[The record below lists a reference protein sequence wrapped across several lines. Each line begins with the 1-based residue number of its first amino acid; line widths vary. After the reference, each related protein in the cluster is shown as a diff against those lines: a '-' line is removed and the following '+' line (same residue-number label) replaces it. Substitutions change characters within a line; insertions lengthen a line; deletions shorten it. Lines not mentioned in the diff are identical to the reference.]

1 MSGNKQQYE
10 PIYWMMLVTAFIVLT
25 VNVYHFAHP
34 LFAAFG
40 LSHEIA
46 RAILLDLRS
55 GGLLMTPFVSKATAY
70 VLMVMCHITRSGKGI
85 DTSWWVIMLLIIVG
99 TATYALFPDSD
110 VMYLMTTLTGYG
122 LSSWGFALISRK
134 LAAFSQDVNDD
145 KETFEQC
152 EELIETEDSI
162 NIPIKYQYQKKIHKG
177 WINVVN
183 PFRATMV
190 LGTPGS
196 GKSFSVYNPFM
207 AQMIRKGYAMFVYDY
222 KFPDLTEVVYNEA
235 IKKYPPIRNPKYDT
249 DKSQPRYITDPSAP
263 QFYVINFKDPRFS
276 NRCNP
281 IHARYLNDP
290 ADSAEIADIIMKN
303 VAPATVEKEDFFSM
317 SAKVYLDAMVWYLKI
332 YKNGIYCTFPHV
344 IELMAQDYKKVFAIM
359 STYPELETKIKP
371 FKTALEAGAQDQLQ
385 GQIASAQIP
394 LNKMAS
400 PALYWVLSGDDFTL
414 DINNPKEPKIL
425 CVGNDPDRQSI
436 YGTTLALFTSRMFKL
451 INHKGKRKCGVLL
464 DELPTI
470 FIKGLD
476 NIIATARSNKVA
488 TVLGAQDKSQLVRD
502 YSEKEANVIFNT
514 VGNIISG
521 QVNGKTAE
529 DLNKSF
535 GREKRQ
541 QQSQTQNIDSES
553 LQLSYHDEELM
564 PIRRIETLTQGYF
577 FGKVADNNS
586 TPIAKK
592 LFCGEI
598 QIDPARF
605 PGKNTHKLPVMTD
618 FGEAEVRE
626 IVNEPHMKKSL
637 IENHCEAQLRAKG
650 LSANIEEEVKRMSSR
665 LTENEIMK
673 IIEAAAEDMI
683 NKRVSRMVEENFL
696 RIREDVQNIIKDEMG
711 EDDSDSG
718 AKSPFE
724 NVFDDYDNEYE
735 DEEEYEPYVKEYES
749 DD

>member
-1 MSGNKQQYE
+1 MAGNKQQYE
-10 PIYWMMLVTAFIVLT
+10 QYYWAMMATAYFILMVNIYF
-25 VNVYHFAHP
+25 FAHP
-34 LFAAFG
+34 LFADFG
-40 LSHEIA
+40 MSHPAI
-46 RAILLDLRS
+46 RAVLIDLRN
-55 GGLLMTPFVSKATAY
+55 GGALDVSWKSKAITY
-70 VLMVMCHITRSGKGI
+70 IFIFLSHITRSGKGK
-85 DTSWWVIMLLIIVG
+85 DASWIHILSLLIVGGLIYFLPPFSSVIYIITSIVG
-99 TATYALFPDSD
+99 LAMSA
-110 VMYLMTTLTGYG
+110 
-122 LSSWGFALISRK
+122 WGFALIARRLGS
-134 LAAFSQDVNDD
+134 FNVDVNDD
-145 KETFEQC
+145 NETFAQC
-152 EELIETEDSI
+152 EELIETDDSI
-162 NIPIKYQYQKKIHKG
+162 NIPMKFQYKGKMHKG

-183 PFRATMV
+183 PFRATMI

-207 AQMIRKGYAMFVYDY
+207 AQMIKKGYAMFVYDY
-222 KFPDLTEVVYNEA
+222 KFPDLTEVIYNEA
-235 IKKYPPIRNPKYDT
+235 LRKYPPIRNPKYTPDNNE
-249 DKSQPRYITDPSAP
+249 PEYIPDPSAP
-263 QFYVINFKDPRFS
+263 HFYVINFKDPRYS

-281 IHARYLNDP
+281 IHARYLDDP
-290 ADSAEIADIIMKN
+290 ADSAEVADIIMKN
-303 VAPATVEKEDFFSM
+303 VAPNSVEKEDFFSM
-317 SAKVYLDAMVWYLKI
+317 SAKVYLDAIIWYLKI

-414 DINNPKEPKIL
+414 DINNPEEPKIL
-425 CVGNDPDRQSI
+425 CVGNDPDRQAI

-488 TVLGAQDKSQLVRD
+488 TVLGAQDKSQLIRD

-521 QVNGKTAE
+521 QVNGRTAE

-535 GREKRQ
+535 GREKRIQ
-541 QQSQTQNIDSES
+541 ESQTQNIDSES
-553 LQLSYHDEELM
+553 LQKSFHDEELM
-564 PIRRIETLTQGYF
+564 PIRKIETLTQGYF

-598 QIDPARF
+598 QIMPSRF
-605 PGKNTHKLPVMTD
+605 PGKITEKLPVMTD
-618 FGEAEVRE
+618 FGEEEIKKLVNQPAMKERLIRE
-626 IVNEPHMKKSL
+626 Y
-637 IENHCEAQLRAKG
+637 CEKQLEDTTG
-650 LSANIEEEVKRMSSR
+650 IDD
-665 LTENEIMK
+665 LTEAIDKMAEELSDAEIKK
-673 IIEAAAEDMI
+673 IINAAKDEMLNNKVASLVED
-683 NKRVSRMVEENFL
+683 NFL
-696 RIREDVQNIIKDEMG
+696 KIRQDVENIIKDEMG
-711 EDDSDSG
+711 EDD
-718 AKSPFE
+718 
-724 NVFDDYDNEYE
+724 DDDDDDDNNDNEFNKLFPYE
-735 DEEEYEPYVKEYES
+735 DDE
-749 DD
+749 